1 MSKLNPLTTHRE
13 FSGLPGAISI
23 TLFLPLVLVFFALV
37 TNENYSIKGINLQ
50 LQPILDQVPSNL
62 DQLIDLCFDRDC
74 WVAYLAWFFGLV
86 IVDQIIPGKQ
96 LQGIELRDGSKLNYK
111 INGKLMSLT
120 LIVVLVS
127 RLYTSNDYY
136 LPELQFLYDNQ
147 LKLTIVITI
156 FSFLL
161 SFFVYFISFI
171 PLSYEN
177 GLGTRERIL
186 SVNGNAKNPIYD
198 WFIGRE
204 LNPRIGNWDI
214 KLFCELKPG
223 LLLWFLINLSCIQHQ
238 YQIHGQVSDSL
249 VLANVLQ
256 AFYLFDGV
264 LNEEGVLSM
273 IDITT
278 DGFGF
283 MLCFGDL
290 AWVPWSYSLQS
301 RYLSLS
307 DNYYTL
313 GYFKCSLIIGTSI
326 LGYYIFSQSNNQ
338 KSEFKQGKLNHLKSI
353 PTKTGS
359 KLLCDGW
366 WKLSQHTNYF
376 GDWLIG
382 WSWCL
387 PTGFQ
392 TPLTYFYVIYFG
404 TLLVHRQRRDEAKC
418 SAKYG
423 DAWIEYQKQVP
434 YKIIPYIY

>member
-423 DAWIEYQKQVP
+423 DAWIEYQNQVP

>member
-62 DQLIDLCFDRDC
+62 DQLIDLCFDREC